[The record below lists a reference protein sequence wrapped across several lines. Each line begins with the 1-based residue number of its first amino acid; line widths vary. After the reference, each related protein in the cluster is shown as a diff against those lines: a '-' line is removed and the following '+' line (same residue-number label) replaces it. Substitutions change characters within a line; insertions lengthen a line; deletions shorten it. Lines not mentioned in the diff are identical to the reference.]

1 MREYY
6 CIHQLTGR
14 GYETLLDAVDGTML
28 ATFYNGTIIALGTNP
43 VMDDIK
49 ALSECDTL
57 EAA

>member
-6 CIHQLTGR
+6 HISQLTGR
-14 GYETLLDAVDGTML
+14 GYETLLDAVDGTMVCC
-28 ATFYNGTIIALGTNP
+28 FYNGTIIALGINP